1 MMEFFMN
8 SNKIII
14 IGAGGHSKVLS
25 ESLNSE
31 GLDILGYVVT
41 NFKKKVKFCEK
52 EIMGNDNL
60 ILSYEAKNINLVNGV
75 GSIPF
80 NKSRYE
86 ISIKYRNLGY
96 SFRSVIH
103 KNSSVSKEVFLE
115 EGAQLMRGV
124 ILQAGVSIGK
134 DTIVNTGA
142 ILDHDCIVSEN
153 CHIAPGVIC
162 SGGVVIGRNT
172 HIGTGAKIIQGI
184 KIGSNSIV
192 AAGSVVYKDIPSG
205 VIFKQKKINNIEKL
219 QN

>member
-1 MMEFFMN
+1 MN

-115 EGAQLMRGV
+115 EGV